1 MRCPRF
7 AIAVPLVLSIVAIPV
22 WVWATQAPGG
32 KTSVS
37 QPAFAAFLERIDEY
51 VALHQKIEKG
61 LPRLSKEAT
70 PQEIDR
76 NQRSLGEQIATA
88 RRGARQGDVLI
99 PEMQTYVRGL
109 LKRIFGGP
117 AGRQLRSSIMDEN
130 PVKMDLRI
138 NQRYPDT
145 VPLSTMPPEVLAAL
159 PKLPEEIEYRFIW
172 DQLILLD
179 PHAHIIIDYLPD
191 AIPGLVRAQYDELA
205 G

>member
-1 MRCPRF
+1 MRCPLF
-7 AIAVPLVLSIVAIPV
+7 GIALPLVLSMVAVP
-22 WVWATQAPGG
+22 VWATQARSG
-32 KTSVS
+32 KPSLS
-37 QPAFAAFLERIDEY
+37 QPAFAAFLERINEY
-51 VALHQKIEKG
+51 VALHQKIEKA
-61 LPRLSKEAT
+61 LPRLPKEAT

-76 NQRSLGEQIATA
+76 NQRSLGEQIAAA
-88 RRGARQGDVLI
+88 RRSAKQGDVI
-99 PEMQTYVRGL
+99 TPEMQTYLRGL
-109 LKRIFGGP
+109 LARIFAGP

-145 VPLSTMPPEVLAAL
+145 VPLSTMPPELLDAL

-179 PHAHIIIDYLPD
+179 PHAHIIIDYVPN
-191 AIPGLVRAQYDELA
+191 AIPGLVRAQYDDLA